1 MFSCHVP
8 EYFHN
13 RDLRLILFGGK
24 GGVGKT
30 TMAASAALHLAQS
43 SRGEKKVLIVSTD
56 PAHSLSD
63 SFGIEI
69 GDRVTPIPYGKVGSE
84 QGAGGRGRSAIS
96 NLFAI
101 ELDASRLAGEFKEK
115 NEAVIKKL
123 ADRGTYFDQQDIAEF
138 FNHSLPGMDEVMAI
152 IEMANFM
159 RDEIYDILIIDT
171 APTGHTVRMLNL
183 PKQMQK
189 WVEVMDLMQH
199 KHRFMSTHFTGKSY
213 VKDECDI
220 FLDELSSD
228 IDRVRKLLSNSQT
241 TRFVPVTI
249 PEPMSI
255 HETERM
261 LGALEKIDVPVKEII
276 VNRVIESEHCK
287 FCRLKKEDQKKPLNE
302 IKDKFFRYNLIK
314 VPLFPVEIRGVDGL
328 KKLMD
333 YLSGKSGPIELKKA
347 ELPDEGQ
354 GTYLNLNPD
363 LEFILFGGKGGV
375 GKTTLAAAAA
385 LHIAGKHPE
394 KRVLIFSTDPAHSLS
409 DSFGIEIG
417 DNVTPIPLR
426 AVGSGQGSVGSEQG
440 AGGSGRSA
448 IRNPQSAIH
457 TNLFGLE
464 MNADKLFEDF
474 KKNVREEIEEVF
486 DRFLGGRIDIKFD
499 REVMT
504 ELFTLAPPGLDEI
517 MALNTIMDL
526 RKEKKFDLFI
536 LDTSPT
542 GHLLRFLELP
552 EMVREWL
559 MAFFRLILK
568 YKGVVRLTN
577 VAEKALAMA
586 RNVRRIQETLTNREK
601 TDFIGVTIPEAMG
614 FLELDR
620 LICVLD
626 NSGIPSNNIAI
637 NMVIPKTDCDF
648 CSFKRMEE
656 QRHIKKIHSIY
667 PGRAIIKIPLFP
679 HEIHGVD
686 KLNKVGKTMFF

>member
-30 TMAASAALHLAQS
+30 TMAASAALYLAQS
-43 SRGEKKVLIVSTD
+43 SRSEKKVLLISTD

-69 GDRVTPIPYGKVGSE
+69 GDRVTPISP
-84 QGAGGRGRSAIS
+84 IH

-101 ELDASRLAGEFKEK
+101 ELDASRLAGEFKAK

-138 FNHSLPGMDEVMAI
+138 FNLSLPGMDEVMAI
-152 IEMANFM
+152 IEIANLM
-159 RDEIYDILIIDT
+159 RDKTYDILIIDT

-183 PKQMQK
+183 PKQMRK

-228 IDRVRKLLSNSQT
+228 IHRVRKLLSNSQT

-255 HETERM
+255 YETERM

-276 VNRVIESEHCK
+276 VNRVIESEDCK

-302 IKDKFFRYNLIK
+302 IEDKFFRYNLIK
-314 VPLFPVEIRGVDGL
+314 VPLFPVEIQGVDGL

-347 ELPDEGQ
+347 ELPDEGY
-354 GTYLNLNPD
+354 GTYLKLNPD

-394 KRVLIFSTDPAHSLS
+394 KRILIFSTDPAHSLS

-426 AVGSGQGSVGSEQG
+426 AVGRDQGSVVRGQWSVSRGQG
-440 AGGSGRSA
+440 AGVSGTEGA
-448 IRNPQSAIH
+448 VTDN

-474 KKNVREEIEEVF
+474 KKNVREEIEQVF

-552 EMVREWL
+552 DMVREWL

-577 VAEKALAMA
+577 VAEKALTMA

-614 FLELDR
+614 VLELDR
-620 LICVLD
+620 LISVLD

-637 NMVIPKTDCDF
+637 NMVVPKTDCAF
-648 CSFKRMEE
+648 CSLRRDEE

-667 PGRAIIKIPLFP
+667 PGRTIIKIPLFSN
-679 HEIHGVD
+679 EIHGVNN
-686 KLNKVGKTMFF
+686 LNKVGKIMFF

>member
-30 TMAASAALHLAQS
+30 TMAASAALYLAQS
-43 SRGEKKVLIVSTD
+43 SRSEKKVLLISTD

-69 GDRVTPIPYGKVGSE
+69 GDRVTPISP
-84 QGAGGRGRSAIS
+84 IH

-101 ELDASRLAGEFKEK
+101 ELDASRLAGEFKAK

-138 FNHSLPGMDEVMAI
+138 FNLSLPGMDEVMAI
-152 IEMANFM
+152 IEIANLM
-159 RDEIYDILIIDT
+159 RDKTYDILIIDT

-183 PKQMQK
+183 PKQMRK

-199 KHRFMSTHFTGKSY
+199 KHRFMSTHFTGKSH

-228 IDRVRKLLSNSQT
+228 IHRVRKLLSNSQT

-255 HETERM
+255 YETERM

-276 VNRVIESEHCK
+276 VNRVIESEDCK

-302 IKDKFFRYNLIK
+302 IEDKFFRYNLIK
-314 VPLFPVEIRGVDGL
+314 VPLFPVEIQGVDGL

-347 ELPDEGQ
+347 ELPDEGY
-354 GTYLNLNPD
+354 GTYLKLNPD

-394 KRVLIFSTDPAHSLS
+394 KRILIFSTDPAHSLS

-426 AVGSGQGSVGSEQG
+426 AVGSGQGSGISGQGPVVSEQG
-440 AGGSGRSA
+440 AGGRG
-448 IRNPQSAIH
+448 QWH
-457 TNLFGLE
+457 
-464 MNADKLFEDF
+464 
-474 KKNVREEIEEVF
+474 
-486 DRFLGGRIDIKFD
+486 
-499 REVMT
+499 
-504 ELFTLAPPGLDEI
+504 
-517 MALNTIMDL
+517 
-526 RKEKKFDLFI
+526 
-536 LDTSPT
+536 
-542 GHLLRFLELP
+542 
-552 EMVREWL
+552 
-559 MAFFRLILK
+559 
-568 YKGVVRLTN
+568 
-577 VAEKALAMA
+577 
-586 RNVRRIQETLTNREK
+586 
-601 TDFIGVTIPEAMG
+601 
-614 FLELDR
+614 
-620 LICVLD
+620 
-626 NSGIPSNNIAI
+626 
-637 NMVIPKTDCDF
+637 
-648 CSFKRMEE
+648 
-656 QRHIKKIHSIY
+656 
-667 PGRAIIKIPLFP
+667 
-679 HEIHGVD
+679 
-686 KLNKVGKTMFF
+686 

>member
-30 TMAASAALHLAQS
+30 TMAASAALYLAQS
-43 SRGEKKVLIVSTD
+43 SRSEKKVLLISTD

-69 GDRVTPIPYGKVGSE
+69 GDRVTPISP
-84 QGAGGRGRSAIS
+84 IH

-101 ELDASRLAGEFKEK
+101 ELDASRLAGEFKAK

-138 FNHSLPGMDEVMAI
+138 FNLSLPGMDEVMAI
-152 IEMANFM
+152 IEIANLM
-159 RDEIYDILIIDT
+159 RDKTYDILIIDT

-183 PKQMQK
+183 PKQMRK

-228 IDRVRKLLSNSQT
+228 IHRVRKLLSNSQT

-255 HETERM
+255 YETERM

-276 VNRVIESEHCK
+276 VNRVIESEDCK

-302 IKDKFFRYNLIK
+302 IEDKFFRYNLIK
-314 VPLFPVEIRGVDGL
+314 VPLFPVEIQGVDGL

-347 ELPDEGQ
+347 ELPDEGY
-354 GTYLNLNPD
+354 GTYLKLNTD

-394 KRVLIFSTDPAHSLS
+394 KRILIFSTDPAHSLS

-426 AVGSGQGSVGSEQG
+426 AVGRDQGSVVRGQWSVSRGQG
-440 AGGSGRSA
+440 AGVSGTEGA
-448 IRNPQSAIH
+448 VTDN

-474 KKNVREEIEEVF
+474 KKNVREEIEQVF

-552 EMVREWL
+552 DMVREWL

-577 VAEKALAMA
+577 VAEKALTMA

-614 FLELDR
+614 VLELDR
-620 LICVLD
+620 LISVLD

-637 NMVIPKTDCDF
+637 NMVVPKTDCAF
-648 CSFKRMEE
+648 CSLRRDEE

-667 PGRAIIKIPLFP
+667 PGRTIIKIPLFSN
-679 HEIHGVD
+679 EIHGVNN
-686 KLNKVGKTMFF
+686 LNKVGKIMFF